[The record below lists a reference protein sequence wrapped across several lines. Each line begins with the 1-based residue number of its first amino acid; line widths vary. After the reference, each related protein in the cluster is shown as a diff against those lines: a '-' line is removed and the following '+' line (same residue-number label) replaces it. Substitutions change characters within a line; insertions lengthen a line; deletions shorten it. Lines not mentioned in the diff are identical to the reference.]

1 MKFISLFKKIP
12 IVLIFAGFV
21 IFSGCQNE
29 STDNSTALALAIANM
44 YKDPLTKVQNETIT
58 DEKSL
63 ITVNNDTKTLNL
75 SGVKGRTIYM
85 ARSNPGTARITENE
99 VRAALLKS
107 KDSSAAS
114 QNVQMSE
121 LLDVQES
128 QKKTPQQVI
137 YENFIASLK
146 NYTPEE
152 SRSLQTRAVKTYSVG
167 DTEEFYALK
176 PETALSSNE
185 FQENVEFTL
194 IISEDKYNV
203 WVKTDDKYYNKY
215 DTESKSD
222 ENREKFIAD
231 AVKLGKKF
239 INGYGLVSHIY
250 GEVSEYLYTVDKFEK
265 TTKADAM
272 KTYSRTGD
280 KINIMLYELLDK
292 GKLYGFVYQG
302 DFIKGYNGSNEG
314 RFIYMDSQTLVKE
327 PLEAY
332 SAALHEFSHNISF
345 TKKTLENNV
354 SWTYWYGELLAMTC
368 EDMMQAYL
376 GISDDDVDG
385 GLGNTPKA
393 RLASANRSA
402 MWLVGLTGNMG
413 ETYSSAFMLA
423 AWLSRKF
430 GGVKFVK
437 VLAQNELVDMQSILS
452 AIYEVSGKKYTETS
466 LLQEMSY
473 DMIEE
478 SSGTGFNQDAPVY
491 SGNLDYTCAYTDEN
505 DSTQTYLYPFT
516 AIDLRAPFY
525 AWCNINFNNT
535 QLAPEIFIT
544 NESIPYNQLPKKNVF
559 AKADY
564 ASKGVTVPEKAYLG
578 PLMLNEAR
586 IITGIGPFGTMFFN
600 LGTANSDEVTITF
613 DCFGSSVKDVITI
626 WVK

>member
-1 MKFISLFKKIP
+1 
-12 IVLIFAGFV
+12 
-21 IFSGCQNE
+21 
-29 STDNSTALALAIANM
+29 
-44 YKDPLTKVQNETIT
+44 
-58 DEKSL
+58 
-63 ITVNNDTKTLNL
+63 
-75 SGVKGRTIYM
+75 
-85 ARSNPGTARITENE
+85 
-99 VRAALLKS
+99 
-107 KDSSAAS
+107 
-114 QNVQMSE
+114 MS
-121 LLDVQES
+121 
-128 QKKTPQQVI
+128 
-137 YENFIASLK
+137 
-146 NYTPEE
+146 
-152 SRSLQTRAVKTYSVG
+152 
-167 DTEEFYALK
+167 
-176 PETALSSNE
+176 E
-185 FQENVEFTL
+185 FQEDVEFEL
-194 IISEDKYNV
+194 IISEDKYNI
-203 WVKTDDKYYNKY
+203 WVKTDDKYYNQY

-222 ENREKFIAD
+222 ENKEKFIAD

-280 KINIMLYELLDK
+280 KINIMFYELLDK
-292 GKLYGFVYQG
+292 CNLYGFVHQG

-332 SAALHEFSHNISF
+332 SAAMHEFSHNISF

-354 SWTYWYGELLAMTC
+354 FWTYWYGELLAMTC

-402 MWLVGLTGNMG
+402 MWSVGLTGNMG

-437 VLAQNELVDMQSILS
+437 VLAQNELVDMKSILS

-491 SGNLDYTCAYTDEN
+491 SGNPDYTCAYTDEN

-525 AWCNINFNNT
+525 AWCNINLNNT
-535 QLAPEIFIT
+535 QLAPEKCIT
-544 NESIPYNQLPKKNVF
+544 NEFIPYNQLPKKNVF
-559 AKADY
+559 AMADY

-586 IITGIGPFGTMFFN
+586 IISDIGPFGTMFFN
-600 LGTANSDEVTITF
+600 LGTTNSDEVTITF

>member
-1 MKFISLFKKIP
+1 MKLISLFKKIP
-12 IVLIFAGFV
+12 IVLIFAGSV

-44 YKDPLTKVQNETIT
+44 YKEPLTKVQNETVT

-107 KDSSAAS
+107 KDSYAAS

-176 PETALSSNE
+176 PETASSSNE
-185 FQENVEFTL
+185 FEENVEFTL

-203 WVKTDDKYYNKY
+203 WVKTDDKYYNQY
-215 DTESKSD
+215 DTESESD
-222 ENREKFIAD
+222 ENKEKFIAD

-272 KTYSRTGD
+272 QTYSRTGD

-292 GKLYGFVYQG
+292 GKLYGFVYPG

-327 PLEAY
+327 LLEAY

-491 SGNLDYTCAYTDEN
+491 SGNPDYTCAYTDEN

-525 AWCNINFNNT
+525 AWCNINYNNT
-535 QLAPEIFIT
+535 QLAPEKFIT

-613 DCFGSSVKDVITI
+613 ACLGSSVKDVITI

>member
-1 MKFISLFKKIP
+1 MKLISLFKKIP
-12 IVLIFAGFV
+12 IVLIFAGSV

-44 YKDPLTKVQNETIT
+44 YKDPLTKVQNETVT

-167 DTEEFYALK
+167 DIEKFYALN
-176 PETALSSNE
+176 PENLSE
-185 FQENVEFTL
+185 FQEDVEFEL
-194 IISEDKYNV
+194 IISEDKYNI
-203 WVKTDDKYYNKY
+203 WVKTDDKYYNQY

-222 ENREKFIAD
+222 ENKEKFIAD

-280 KINIMLYELLDK
+280 KINIMFYELLDK
-292 GKLYGFVYQG
+292 CNLYGFVHQG

-332 SAALHEFSHNISF
+332 SAAMHEFSHNISF

-354 SWTYWYGELLAMTC
+354 FWTYWYGELLAMTC

-402 MWLVGLTGNMG
+402 MWSVGLTGNMG

-437 VLAQNELVDMQSILS
+437 VLAQNELVDMKSILS

-491 SGNLDYTCAYTDEN
+491 SGNPDYTCAYTDEN

-525 AWCNINFNNT
+525 AWCNINLNNT
-535 QLAPEIFIT
+535 QLAPEKCIT
-544 NESIPYNQLPKKNVF
+544 NEFIPYNQLPKKNVF
-559 AKADY
+559 AMADY

-586 IITGIGPFGTMFFN
+586 IISDIGPFGTMFFN
-600 LGTANSDEVTITF
+600 LGTTNSDEVTITF

>member
-1 MKFISLFKKIP
+1 MKLISLFKKIP

-99 VRAALLKS
+99 VRVALLKS

-203 WVKTDDKYYNKY
+203 WVKTDDKYYNQY
-215 DTESKSD
+215 DTESESD
-222 ENREKFIAD
+222 ENKEKFIAD
-231 AVKLGKKF
+231 AVKL
-239 INGYGLVSHIY
+239 
-250 GEVSEYLYTVDKFEK
+250 
-265 TTKADAM
+265 
-272 KTYSRTGD
+272 
-280 KINIMLYELLDK
+280 
-292 GKLYGFVYQG
+292 
-302 DFIKGYNGSNEG
+302 
-314 RFIYMDSQTLVKE
+314 
-327 PLEAY
+327 
-332 SAALHEFSHNISF
+332 
-345 TKKTLENNV
+345 
-354 SWTYWYGELLAMTC
+354 
-368 EDMMQAYL
+368 
-376 GISDDDVDG
+376 
-385 GLGNTPKA
+385 
-393 RLASANRSA
+393 
-402 MWLVGLTGNMG
+402 
-413 ETYSSAFMLA
+413 
-423 AWLSRKF
+423 
-430 GGVKFVK
+430 
-437 VLAQNELVDMQSILS
+437 
-452 AIYEVSGKKYTETS
+452 
-466 LLQEMSY
+466 
-473 DMIEE
+473 
-478 SSGTGFNQDAPVY
+478 
-491 SGNLDYTCAYTDEN
+491 
-505 DSTQTYLYPFT
+505 
-516 AIDLRAPFY
+516 
-525 AWCNINFNNT
+525 
-535 QLAPEIFIT
+535 
-544 NESIPYNQLPKKNVF
+544 
-559 AKADY
+559 
-564 ASKGVTVPEKAYLG
+564 
-578 PLMLNEAR
+578 
-586 IITGIGPFGTMFFN
+586 
-600 LGTANSDEVTITF
+600 
-613 DCFGSSVKDVITI
+613 
-626 WVK
+626 